1 MRTKILAFILI
12 IIFCSCGRE
21 SSYKTANSDSVI
33 SIDLLKEA
41 KSTIT
46 KLSEIAAN
54 VEYIPLQTTKNSLL
68 GEFAVK
74 ILSVNNKIYIKNSG
88 LGGDIMC
95 FEIGGKFLFKLQNQ
109 GRGPEEY
116 TFITDFD
123 VSSDNKT
130 LTVLS
135 SVDRKILFYGISET
149 GTSFEKTFSLK
160 EPFPSTIGMVPETD
174 YVFLAIE
181 PYYITAPTLSLL
193 INTNG
198 DTIHF
203 KPNCYGK
210 RQDKP
215 SSAYSTSARVYSIE
229 KNLCFKE
236 YFSDTVFYM
245 DAKNM
250 SFKPR
255 IIFDTHG
262 TFVTPE
268 MWGHPE
274 RIGNNV
280 TSIFGIYETSRY
292 VFYYYWEYRIK
303 NCRLFDKTIKTIY
316 NLDIGTFNETFANIP
331 RDVDKIKLKDDL
343 SGGPDFTQDIRYLN
357 GHCSNGKLFSL
368 VEAFELK
375 KYVTSEDF
383 KNAKV
388 TDIKKNEL
396 IKLADSLKETD
407 NPVLVMLTPKE

>member
-1 MRTKILAFILI
+1 
-12 IIFCSCGRE
+12 
-21 SSYKTANSDSVI
+21 
-33 SIDLLKEA
+33 
-41 KSTIT
+41 
-46 KLSEIAAN
+46 
-54 VEYIPLQTTKNSLL
+54 
-68 GEFAVK
+68 
-74 ILSVNNKIYIKNSG
+74 
-88 LGGDIMC
+88 
-95 FEIGGKFLFKLQNQ
+95 
-109 GRGPEEY
+109 
-116 TFITDFD
+116 
-123 VSSDNKT
+123 
-130 LTVLS
+130 
-135 SVDRKILFYGISET
+135 
-149 GTSFEKTFSLK
+149 
-160 EPFPSTIGMVPETD
+160 
-174 YVFLAIE
+174 
-181 PYYITAPTLSLL
+181 
-193 INTNG
+193 
-198 DTIHF
+198 
-203 KPNCYGK
+203 
-210 RQDKP
+210 
-215 SSAYSTSARVYSIE
+215 
-229 KNLCFKE
+229 
-236 YFSDTVFYM
+236 M